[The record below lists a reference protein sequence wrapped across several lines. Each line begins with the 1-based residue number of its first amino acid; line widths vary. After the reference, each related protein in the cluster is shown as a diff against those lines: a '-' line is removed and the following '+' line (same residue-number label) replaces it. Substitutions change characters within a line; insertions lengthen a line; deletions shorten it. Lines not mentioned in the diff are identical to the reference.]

1 MVIMPEHDLVE
12 WLSLIRRKRFTII
25 IEEHD
30 NWQNRSLLGDFH
42 FEWGENM
49 KNLLIIISIIAIVLI
64 CLIIT
69 IYLLIKNSKRDEEE
83 IIVIEEEP
91 VTIDSI
97 QEKLNQIKRNVDL
110 LESILDE
117 VRQEVQEQRNV
128 SS

>member
-1 MVIMPEHDLVE
+1 
-12 WLSLIRRKRFTII
+12 
-25 IEEHD
+25 
-30 NWQNRSLLGDFH
+30 
-42 FEWGENM
+42 M

-91 VTIDSI
+91 VTIDSV

-117 VRQEVQEQRNV
+117 VRQEVQEQRNI